1 MTDTSSEGEY
11 APSAEGGSKQRSMN
25 LWMPK
30 KSSKYGNKKIEY
42 NGEVFDSKKE
52 YKRWCE
58 LKLLERAGKISDLK
72 RQVKYVLI
80 PSQKG
85 SDGKI
90 VERECSYIA
99 DFVYFDREQKKA
111 IVEDTKGMRTKEYI
125 IKRKLML
132 YVHGI
137 SITEI

>member
-1 MTDTSSEGEY
+1 M
-11 APSAEGGSKQRSMN
+11 
-25 LWMPK
+25 WMPK

-42 NGEVFDSKKE
+42 NGEIFDSKKE